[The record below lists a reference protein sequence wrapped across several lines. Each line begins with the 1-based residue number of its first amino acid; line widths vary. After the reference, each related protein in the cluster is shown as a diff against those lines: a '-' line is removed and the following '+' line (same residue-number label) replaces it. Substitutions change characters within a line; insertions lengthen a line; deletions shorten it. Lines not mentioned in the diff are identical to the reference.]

1 MILNTLQ
8 ERREVQPEVRKLRNH
23 FMYTC
28 KVRYSSNYVY
38 KYPIDIVGLLYLDS
52 SLHDLH
58 NPLLANF
65 LLSHP
70 YIYT

>member
-8 ERREVQPEVRKLRNH
+8 ERREVQQGKLRNH
-23 FMYTC
+23 SMYTC

-52 SLHDLH
+52 SLHDFH